1 MRRVNEAVK
10 ELLAEAIPDLK
21 DPRVGFVTLTEVRTD
36 ADLRRAEVFFTV
48 LPDDDDTLR
57 QTRAG
62 LASAAPL
69 LRRQLGA
76 QLRLK
81 RIPELRF
88 SHDPVPARGLRIA
101 QLLAAERDAQL
112 DSTGHDDR

>member
-10 ELLAEAIPDLK
+10 ELLAEALPELK

-36 ADLRRAEVFFTV
+36 PDFGRAEVFFTV
-48 LPDDDDTLR
+48 LPDDEESLR
-57 QTRAG
+57 QTVAG

-76 QLRLK
+76 RLRLK
-81 RIPELRF
+81 RTPELRF
-88 SHDPVPARGLRIA
+88 SHDPVPARGLRVA
-101 QLLAAERDAQL
+101 QLLAAERDAER
-112 DSTGHDDR
+112 GGR